1 MGAGQYYNG
10 YAQWAYLTGI
20 LDGAASGTFNGE
32 SAISREDMAL
42 LLYNYYVTYGV
53 TLPKDQDKTT
63 FSDDSSI
70 SSSAKRTAVYALQQ
84 AGVIN
89 GMGDGTYAPQS
100 SATRA
105 QVAQIFMNFVTVVG

>member
-1 MGAGQYYNG
+1 M
-10 YAQWAYLTGI
+10 T
-20 LDGAASGTFNGE
+20 AAS
-32 SAISREDMAL
+32 
-42 LLYNYYVTYGV
+42 
-53 TLPKDQDKTT
+53 
-63 FSDDSSI
+63 

-105 QVAQIFMNFVTVVG
+105 QVAQIFMNFDIVVG